1 MNHETRQRHRNTLKE
16 EWRRSLFCCPPLSLS
31 LSSFLLS
38 PSPIP
43 STRSIFIFLSLFST
57 DRFRFVSTWN
67 SLPLDHP
74 IDLFPVSRGS
84 LAPSLPPHPL
94 NFLVTRSQ
102 NHLLPRN
109 RLQRL
114 KETKFLDRTFLSR
127 TRRQESPVEDR
138 GKSGRSDAESVERMK
153 VFTLQG
159 STSSFASLSL
169 RLLLKLYGKLC
180 IITKETR
187 FHPIP
192 NNDLVYLS
200 RFVKDR

>member
-1 MNHETRQRHRNTLKE
+1 MAALALLLP
-16 EWRRSLFCCPPLSLS
+16 SALSLS
-31 LSSFLLS
+31 LFLPPFTLPHSIHAQHLHLPLPFFHRPLSIRFNLELS
-38 PSPIP
+38 PS
-43 STRSIFIFLSLFST
+43 RS
-57 DRFRFVSTWN
+57 
-67 SLPLDHP
+67 PY

-169 RLLLKLYGKLC
+169 R
-180 IITKETR
+180 
-187 FHPIP
+187 
-192 NNDLVYLS
+192 
-200 RFVKDR
+200 